1 MTNSVPRKTTTAF
14 FVQAGLS
21 FGVSVL
27 AVGWGIYFLPVQPWI
42 RAFLAIAVLY
52 VVTSSFTLAKCVR
65 DQQEDSTVVNRVD
78 QARLDRLLVEHD
90 RFKVPSGTAG
100 A

>member
-1 MTNSVPRKTTTAF
+1 MNNSVPRKTTTAF

-21 FGVSVL
+21 FAASVI
-27 AVGWGIYFLPVQPWI
+27 AVGWGIAYLPVQPWI

-65 DQQEDSTVVNRVD
+65 DQQEESSVVHAV
-78 QARLDRLLVEHD
+78 D
-90 RFKVPSGTAG
+90 RFRMPA